1 MAITCTRKFNWPTP
15 EGSARMYRP
24 GDEIEDQDAAAFARM
39 TGHGEERG
47 QQAPSRNRSA
57 PENKA
62 DTLDR
67 KGGENKG
74 KAKGKGKRAKNSDD
88 ETEVLGSEGEDD
100 EGEV

>member
-24 GDEIEDQDAAAFARM
+24 GDEIDDQDAAAFAKM

-47 QQAPSRNRSA
+47 QQAPSRNLSA

-62 DTLDR
+62 ASLE
-67 KGGENKG
+67 KSGGENKG
-74 KAKGKGKRAKNSDD
+74 KTKDKRKRAKNSD
-88 ETEVLGSEGEDD
+88 EGTEVLGSEGEDD